1 MEGQSLQR
9 SFPRQGD
16 LKQEKEFSEFVLFQE
31 IVAMQ
36 PYSSIKNCVR
46 VQLIQEE
53 KRRLLLTSPMTVV
66 STLGE
71 RRGLYY

>member
-1 MEGQSLQR
+1 MEGQYLQR

-36 PYSSIKNCVR
+36 PNSSIKNCVR
-46 VQLIQEE
+46 VQLIQEQNE
-53 KRRLLLTSPMTVV
+53 D
-66 STLGE
+66 
-71 RRGLYY
+71 